1 MLDNSRVRAV
11 FAAAVDPVARGLLR
25 AKVSPDV
32 VTIVGGIGSAAAALV
47 FFPTGHL
54 FLGVMVMLVFIFSD
68 LLDGTMA
75 RMSGRSGPWGAFLDS
90 TLDRVTDAAIMSGLL
105 VYLWKQSDPAWIAA
119 LIALVAG
126 FLTSYTRA
134 KAEAAGLRGDVGM
147 IERAERL
154 IISLTAAGLAGL
166 GLHVLLPIGM
176 WALAVLGVVT
186 VLQRV
191 VSVYGQTHGRS
202 AE

>member
-1 MLDNSRVRAV
+1 MSAV
-11 FAAAVDPVARGLLR
+11 VDPVARGLLR
-25 AKVSPDV
+25 AHVSPDV
-32 VTIVGGIGSAAAALV
+32 VTIVGGLGSAAAALV
-47 FFPTGHL
+47 FFPKGYL
-54 FLGVMVMLVFIFSD
+54 FPGVLVILLFIFSD

-90 TLDRVTDAAIMSGLL
+90 TLDRVTDAAIMAGLL
-105 VYLWKQSDPAWIAA
+105 VYLWQHHESAWIAA
-119 LIALVAG
+119 LIAMVAG

-134 KAEAAGLRGDVGM
+134 KAESSGLRGDVGV

-176 WALAVLGVVT
+176 WALAVLGTVT
-186 VLQRV
+186 VVQRV
-191 VSVYGQTHGRS
+191 VSVYRQTHQE
-202 AE
+202 AQA